1 MRVPISFVML
11 VAALPATMAFITI
24 ELYNGKDCTG
34 TRVSLTRAIRGE
46 CRRLDVEA
54 HSGRTH
60 MNSNGDCLVT
70 YYGANC
76 NDGTIAAIQDGAGS
90 CGNYWGT
97 VRSVRA
103 ASC

>member
-1 MRVPISFVML
+1 MHILASFAML
-11 VAALPATMAFITI
+11 VAVLPATMAFITI
-24 ELYNGKDCTG
+24 EVYNGKDCTG
-34 TRVSLTRAIRGE
+34 SRDNETRAIRGE
-46 CRRLDVEA
+46 CRRVNVEA

-60 MNSNGDCLVT
+60 MNSNGDCLVN

-76 NDGTIAAIQDGAGS
+76 EDGTIVAIQDGASS